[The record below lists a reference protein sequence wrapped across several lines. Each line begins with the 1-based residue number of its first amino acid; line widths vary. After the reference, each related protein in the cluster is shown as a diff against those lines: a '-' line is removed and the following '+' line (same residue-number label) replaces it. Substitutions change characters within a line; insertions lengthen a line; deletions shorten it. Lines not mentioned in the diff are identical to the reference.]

1 MKTVSMKAI
10 VCTKYGSPE
19 VLKLVETEKPEP
31 KDDEVLIR
39 IYATAVTASDIYIRS
54 GHVKWSMMIPF
65 RLMMG
70 LTGPRNPIIGEVLS
84 GEIQAIGK
92 DIKRFRPGDQ
102 VYGLTGFS
110 LGAYAEYKC
119 MKENDSVNGCISL
132 KPENISYEE
141 ATMAA
146 FGGLLAFQF
155 MEKANIQRGQEVLIY
170 GASSTT
176 GIIAIQF
183 ARSLG
188 ARVTAICSASNIE
201 MMKSLGA
208 DAAIDYTKQDALDP
222 QMKFDFIFDAVGR
235 NKSSGLKKSLGRNLI
250 VNGTETSIDDENL
263 KLDSKRLDLVRNLIE
278 TGHIKPFIDRCYQ
291 FDELAEAHEY
301 VGKGHKKGGVAITVC
316 HNSK

>member
-1 MKTVSMKAI
+1 MKAI
-10 VCTKYGSPE
+10 ICTKYGPPE
-19 VLKLVETEKPEP
+19 VLKLVEVVKPEP

-39 IYATAVTASDIYIRS
+39 IYATSVTASDIYIRS
-54 GHVKWSMMIPF
+54 GHVKWSLMIPF

-84 GEIQAIGK
+84 GEIEATGRE
-92 DIKRFRPGDQ
+92 IKRFRPGDR

-119 MKENDSVNGCISL
+119 MKEIDSVKGCISL

-146 FGGLLAFQF
+146 YGGLLAFQF
-155 MEKANIQRGQEVLIY
+155 MEKANIRRGQEVLIY

-176 GIIAIQF
+176 GIIAVQF

-188 ARVTAICSASNIE
+188 ARVTAICSTSNIE
-201 MMKSLGA
+201 MVKSLGA
-208 DAAIDYTKQDALDP
+208 DAAIDYTKQDALSP
-222 QMKFDFIFDAVGR
+222 ELKFDFIFDAVGK
-235 NKSSGLKKSLGRNLI
+235 NKSSGLKKSLGRNLTTK
-250 VNGTETSIDDENL
+250 GTEASIDDENL
-263 KLDSKRLDLVRNLIE
+263 KLDSKRLDLVRELIE
-278 TGHIKPFIDRCYQ
+278 TGHIKPFIDRSYPFEQ
-291 FDELAEAHEY
+291 IAEAHEY

>member
-1 MKTVSMKAI
+1 MKAI
-10 VCTKYGSPE
+10 ICTKYGPPE
-19 VLKLVETEKPEP
+19 VLKLVEVVKPEP

-39 IYATAVTASDIYIRS
+39 IYATSVTASDIYIRS
-54 GHVKWSMMIPF
+54 GHMKWSLIIPF

-84 GEIQAIGK
+84 GEIEATGREVE
-92 DIKRFRPGDQ
+92 RFRPGDQ

-119 MKENDSVNGCISL
+119 MKEIDSVKGCISL
-132 KPENISYEE
+132 KPENISHEE

-146 FGGLLAFQF
+146 YGGLLAFQF
-155 MEKANIQRGQEVLIY
+155 MEKANIRRGQEVLIY

-188 ARVTAICSASNIE
+188 ARVTAICSTSNIE
-201 MMKSLGA
+201 MVKSLGA
-208 DAAIDYTKQDALDP
+208 DAVIDYTKQDELGP
-222 QMKFDFIFDAVGR
+222 ELKFDFIFDAVGK
-235 NKSSGLKKSLGRNLI
+235 NKSSALKKSLGRNLTAI
-250 VNGTETSIDDENL
+250 GTEASIDDADL
-263 KLDSKRLDLVRNLIE
+263 KLDSKRLDLVRELVE
-278 TGHIKPFIDRCYQ
+278 TGYIKPFIDRCYQ
-291 FDELAEAHEY
+291 FDQMAEAHEY

-316 HNSK
+316 NNIK

>member
-1 MKTVSMKAI
+1 MKAI
-10 VCTKYGSPE
+10 MCTKYGSPE
-19 VLKLVETEKPEP
+19 VLQLVEAKKPEP
-31 KDDEVLIR
+31 KDDEVLIK

-54 GHVKWSMMIPF
+54 GRVKWSMMIPF
-65 RLMMG
+65 RMMMG
-70 LTGPRNPIIGEVLS
+70 LIGPRNPIIGEVLC

-92 DIKRFRPGDQ
+92 EIKRFRPGDR

-132 KPENISYEE
+132 KPENITFEE

-146 FGGLLAFQF
+146 YGGLLAFQF
-155 MEKANIQRGQEVLIY
+155 MEKANIQRGHEVLIY

-201 MMKSLGA
+201 MVKSLGA

-235 NKSSGLKKSLGRNLI
+235 NKSSELKKSLCRNLI
-250 VNGTETSIDDENL
+250 ANGTEASIDDENL

-278 TGHIKPFIDRCYQ
+278 TGHIKPFIDRVYQ

>member
-1 MKTVSMKAI
+1 MKAI
-10 VCTKYGSPE
+10 VCTKYGPPE
-19 VLKLVETEKPEP
+19 VLKLVEVVKPEP

-39 IYATAVTASDIYIRS
+39 IYATSVTASDIYIRS
-54 GHVKWSMMIPF
+54 GHVKWSLMIPF

-84 GEIQAIGK
+84 GEIEATGRE
-92 DIKRFRPGDQ
+92 IKRFRPGDR

-119 MKENDSVNGCISL
+119 MKEIDSVKGCISL

-146 FGGLLAFQF
+146 YGGLLAFQF
-155 MEKANIQRGQEVLIY
+155 MEKANIRHGQEVLIY

-176 GIIAIQF
+176 GIIAVQF
-183 ARSLG
+183 AKSLG
-188 ARVTAICSASNIE
+188 ARVTAICSTTNIK
-201 MMKSLGA
+201 MVKSLGA
-208 DAAIDYTKQDALDP
+208 DTVIDYTKQDALSP
-222 QMKFDFIFDAVGR
+222 ELKYDFIFDAVGK
-235 NKSSGLKKSLGRNLI
+235 NKSSGLKKSLGRNLTTK
-250 VNGTETSIDDENL
+250 GTEASIDDENL
-263 KLDSKRLDLVRNLIE
+263 KLDSKRLDFVRDLIE
-278 TGHIKPFIDRCYQ
+278 TGYIKPFIDRCYP
-291 FDELAEAHEY
+291 FDELSEAHEY